1 MLKNDHN
8 SGDDIAGVVHSVGK
22 NVYAFKPGDRVAAFH
37 EMMTPGG
44 SYAEY
49 AVAWAYTT
57 FHLPHSTSF
66 EEAATLPLAAMTAAV
81 GLYSR
86 LGLPEP
92 WAPNA
97 PAKTEERVPLLV
109 YGAATAVGAFA
120 IQLAKVSGIHPI
132 IGIAGRGI
140 PFAESLVDKSKGDV
154 IVDYR
159 KGDDAVVQGVKDAVK
174 ALGAGELKYAYDAV
188 SENGSHENIAAVLSS
203 SGARVTH
210 VLPWE
215 RFAKTKGFAYPAH
228 ITPSLTTVG
237 SVHGDQKDFGFVWF
251 QYFSRLL
258 ETGRLKGHPYEVQE
272 GGLGGLKGALE
283 KLKDG
288 KASAVK
294 YMFRIGETA
303 GAGKD

>member
-1 MLKNDHN
+1 M
-8 SGDDIAGVVHSVGK
+8 HSVGK
-22 NVYAFKPGDRVAAFH
+22 NVYAFKKGDRVAAFH

-57 FHLPHSTSF
+57 FHLPNHTSF

-81 GLYSR
+81 GLYTR
-86 LGLPEP
+86 LDLPEP

-97 PAKTEERVPLLV
+97 PAKTGERLPLLV

-120 IQLAKVSGIHPI
+120 IQLAKVSGFHPI
-132 IGIAGRGI
+132 IGVAGRGI
-140 PFAESLVDKSKGDV
+140 PFAESLIDKSKGDV

-159 KGDDAVVQGVKDAVK
+159 PGDDAVVSGIRQALK
-174 ALGAGELKYAYDAV
+174 ASGAGELRYAYDAV
-188 SENGSHENIAAVLSS
+188 SENGSHENIAAVLSKD
-203 SGARVTH
+203 GARVTH

-215 RFAKTKGFAYPAH
+215 RFAKTEGFAYPGYV
-228 ITPSLTTVG
+228 TPSLTAVG

-251 QYFSRLL
+251 RYFSRLL
-258 ETGRLKGHPYEVQE
+258 ETGRLKGHPYEAQH
-272 GGLGGLKGALE
+272 GGLAGLSGALG

-294 YMFRIGETA
+294 YVFRIGETE